1 MDRSDPLLGPE
12 AQAANPRALPWP
24 AGPERVVREEADG
37 GRPAAFAFD
46 PARLDRALLGALR
59 ALPGARWSVH
69 RPADALAEGRAGGE
83 ALLVCDLAVLEAE
96 AARLPF
102 ARVLLAAH
110 SALERQPA
118 EPRVMGVLNVTPDS
132 FSDGGRYLDPG
143 AALER
148 GLELEAEGAAWID
161 VGGESTRPGA
171 PPVAAAEELSR
182 VLPVLRALAPRLARA
197 RISIDTT
204 KAEVARAAL
213 DLGAGM
219 VNDVAA
225 GRRDPGLLAL
235 VAERGCQYVA
245 MHAQGD
251 PERMQVDPRYG
262 DPVADV
268 ARFLRERL
276 VACWNAGIDPIRIV
290 LDPGIGFG
298 KRLAHNL
305 ALLRRLPEL
314 RSLGRPLLVGVSRK
328 SFIAHIAGAEDQ
340 DDWRARSRA
349 DRPEERL
356 GGTAAAVTAAVFGG
370 AEILRVH
377 DVRIM
382 AEAIRVARA
391 LARPAFPS
399 PCSTP

>member
-1 MDRSDPLLGPE
+1 MDLVDPLLGPE
-12 AQAANPRALPWP
+12 ALAANPRALPLP
-24 AGPERVVREEADG
+24 RGPERIVREG
-37 GRPAAFAFD
+37 RSGPRPAAFAFD
-46 PARLDRALLGALR
+46 PARLAPEVRAVLR
-59 ALPGARWSVH
+59 SLAGARWSVY
-69 RPADALAEGRAGGE
+69 RPLDAPEGGSE
-83 ALLVCDLAVLEAE
+83 ALLLCDLAVLEAE
-96 AARLPF
+96 APRLAF
-102 ARVLLAAH
+102 ARALLAAQ
-110 SALERQPA
+110 SALERPPA

-143 AALER
+143 AALAR

-171 PPVAAAEELSR
+171 APVPAAEELAR
-182 VLPVLRALAPRLARA
+182 VLPVLRALAPRLTRA
-197 RISIDTT
+197 RLSIDTT

-213 DLGAGM
+213 EAGALL
-219 VNDVAA
+219 VNDVSA
-225 GRRDPGLLAL
+225 GERDPDLLAV
-235 VAERGCQYVA
+235 VAEGGCEYVA

-251 PERMQVDPRYG
+251 PEHMQIAPRYG

-268 ARFLRERL
+268 ARTLRERL
-276 VACWNAGIDPIRIV
+276 VACWNAGIDPTRIV

-328 SFIAHIAGAEDQ
+328 SFIAHLAGAEEQ
-340 DDWRARSRA
+340 DARAGSRA
-349 DRPEERL
+349 DRPEKRV

-391 LARPAFPS
+391 LARPAAPFSS
-399 PCSTP
+399 PTP